1 MTCSARTIVPT
12 EALTGQEL
20 WTLLGLGLAG
30 VVLVAIGLVVF
41 VRLLVRLLT
50 QAQEKSPDPK
60 SWGLRQPRGRGD

>member
-30 VVLVAIGLVVF
+30 LVLVAIGLVVF